1 MRSGE
6 ALRIRVGR
14 LILKVLS
21 LERIIA
27 SKMATDRQ
35 KDRLI
40 LHVLRDALAT
50 IKGTAV
56 SHRRGSRDR

>member
-1 MRSGE
+1 M
-6 ALRIRVGR
+6 GR